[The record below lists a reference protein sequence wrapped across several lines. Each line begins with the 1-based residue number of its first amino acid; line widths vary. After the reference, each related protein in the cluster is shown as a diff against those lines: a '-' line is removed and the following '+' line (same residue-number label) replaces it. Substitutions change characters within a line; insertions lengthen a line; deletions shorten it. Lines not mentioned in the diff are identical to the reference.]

1 MERFFLILY
10 STELVLWLW
19 WNFISLLSFPR
30 EQILKLSWHKQNSIT
45 YCNFYFPFISDP
57 TRKQLKFGSLP
68 TENMPEKSH
77 TNAKTPR
84 RTLTREISCS
94 IENQPTKSSNYG
106 NFIDVVRF
114 ANKIMLKGW
123 TLTVNDDRVIFEND
137 RESFAIPYIT
147 VVIDD
152 SLGFSMSVFGWYLP
166 ATHHIYKENLRSV
179 RHITVSS
186 LLQSCEKFKVCPGY
200 KGNEG
205 QFVQHIVPKK
215 VDPLAK
221 EDDDGEKPEIR
232 FNKIEFRRHIDCDLL
247 GLGESCMNCKSLET
261 LSTKL
266 MNQKKKRLQTPAKTK
281 APVSKTTPERLKLT
295 LQDQRLKCSQLES
308 ELEMLR
314 TELKEKSIPVSD
326 ELESDIIKIMSEN
339 GQKVTPFMKLFWDEQ
354 KRLASVHPTQR
365 RFHPMIIRYCLSVV
379 EGSAV
384 AYDKWRRNTFLILP
398 SSRVLTD
405 YRNAIHP

>member
-1 MERFFLILY
+1 
-10 STELVLWLW
+10 
-19 WNFISLLSFPR
+19 
-30 EQILKLSWHKQNSIT
+30 
-45 YCNFYFPFISDP
+45 
-57 TRKQLKFGSLP
+57 
-68 TENMPEKSH
+68 MPEKSH

-84 RTLTREISCS
+84 TTLTREISSS

-137 RESFAIPYIT
+137 RGSSAIPYIT

-152 SLGFSMSVFGWYLP
+152 SLGFSVSVFGWYLP

-186 LLQSCEKFKVCPGY
+186 LLQACEKLKVCPGI

-232 FNKIEFRRHIDCDLL
+232 FNQLNFVGI
-247 GLGESCMNCKSLET
+247 
-261 LSTKL
+261 
-266 MNQKKKRLQTPAKTK
+266 
-281 APVSKTTPERLKLT
+281 LT
-295 LQDQRLKCSQLES
+295 V
-308 ELEMLR
+308 
-314 TELKEKSIPVSD
+314 TYSD
-326 ELESDIIKIMSEN
+326 
-339 GQKVTPFMKLFWDEQ
+339 
-354 KRLASVHPTQR
+354 
-365 RFHPMIIRYCLSVV
+365 
-379 EGSAV
+379 
-384 AYDKWRRNTFLILP
+384 
-398 SSRVLTD
+398 
-405 YRNAIHP
+405 